1 MDELIKC
8 INDLL
13 KDETLP
19 DRTKG
24 MLAFLKEEF
33 EVKINFS
40 KNRLKSFKKALKMAK
55 TKSKVQLGSGRHKL
69 KDYINID
76 ICCDPDVYWDVRD
89 SLPFHND
96 SIEEIFSE
104 HMLEHLDYPASVN
117 VLLHESYRVL
127 KDGGKFIVGVPD
139 CSIPIKGI
147 FYSDDNDMT
156 IAKKT
161 WYKNREDIA
170 KNMKTNIDYLN
181 YVMRDQLFNEKYHP
195 HYWGYTKD
203 NLSLFLRETGFK
215 KIEEWKVDKNV
226 INPKREWGTLYLS
239 AIK

>member
-13 KDETLP
+13 GDETLS

-24 MLAFLKEEF
+24 MLASLKEEF
-33 EVKINFS
+33 EIKINFS
-40 KNRLKSFKKALKMAK
+40 KNRLKSFEKALEMAK
-55 TKSKVQLGSGRHKL
+55 TKSKVQLGSGNHKL

-89 SLPFHND
+89 SLPFYDN

-104 HMLEHLDYPASVN
+104 HMLEHLDYPTSVN
-117 VLLHESYRVL
+117 VLLRESYRTL

-147 FYSDDNDMT
+147 FYSDDNDMI

-161 WYKNREDIA
+161 WYKNREDVV

-181 YVMRDQLFNEKYHP
+181 YVMRDQLFNKKYHP

-203 NLSLFLRETGFK
+203 NLSLLLLEAGFK
-215 KIEEWKVDKNV
+215 KIEEWEVDKNI